1 MRFLTGVGFVVW
13 LVLGSGQELFAMA
26 PRWCLSYASRCVPL
40 RTMHFSAND
49 HPASEVGVDGYVQI
63 DTLKRQYSS
72 PERTE
77 LFNAG
82 FIDVVNNGQVSASA
96 RLVKLQ
102 IGEQG
107 KFSLPL
113 SVYGGVSNPSFQS
126 SASPGNPASL
136 LRGNEHLINQF
147 ITPLSG
153 LLNLSFEGTLLMR
166 SKTPVTRWGLLYQIG
181 ERVLTGTKV
190 YSTGFY
196 LQQRPIHFVNSYL
209 VAGLYFQ
216 TGAWERNNQKNMG
229 VCWLAL
235 RYHLCYTG
243 VNQLNQFLPSL
254 AGSGLYGGYSMG
266 MGVRINTLI
275 NLKAVYYQY
284 HKGPE
289 PDYLT
294 PIYQFSFN
302 YTVSGGR
309 S

>member
-1 MRFLTGVGFVVW
+1 MQPFVRVGICLCLFWVSSV
-13 LVLGSGQELFAMA
+13 ELLA
-26 PRWCLSYASRCVPL
+26 RRRVIIGTDDRYGNLSEKN
-40 RTMHFSAND
+40 FS
-49 HPASEVGVDGYVQI
+49 SV
-63 DTLKRQYSS
+63 DTLRKQFTSS
-72 PERTE
+72 ERPE

-107 KFSLPL
+107 KFNLPL

-126 SASPGNPASL
+126 SFPQGNASTS

-153 LLNLSFEGTLLMR
+153 LLNLSFEGTWLMK
-166 SKTPVTRWGLLYQIG
+166 SKTPVTQWGILYQIG
-181 ERVLTGTKV
+181 ERVLTGTKF
-190 YSTGFY
+190 YSSGFY

-209 VAGLYFQ
+209 VTGLYFQ

-235 RYHLCYTG
+235 RYHLCYSG
-243 VNQLNQFLPSL
+243 INQLNQFLPTL
-254 AGSGLYGGYSMG
+254 VGNGLYGGYSMG

-284 HKGPE
+284 QKGPE
-289 PDYLT
+289 PDYLM

-302 YTVSGGR
+302 YTVSGAR

>member
-1 MRFLTGVGFVVW
+1 MKFGVQKRIFRCRLL
-13 LVLGSGQELFAMA
+13 LVCLLV
-26 PRWCLSYASRCVPL
+26 CLSFLLAYGHGTGAAAITLLACTPVS
-40 RTMHFSAND
+40 
-49 HPASEVGVDGYVQI
+49 
-63 DTLKRQYSS
+63 DTLRKQTTPPPDR
-72 PERTE
+72 PE

-82 FIDVVNNGQVSASA
+82 FIDIVNSGQVAAAA

-113 SVYGGVSNPSFQS
+113 SVYGGVSNTSFAAGS
-126 SASPGNPASL
+126 SSSV

-153 LLNLSFEGTLLMR
+153 LLNLSVEGIWFIKPR
-166 SKTPVTRWGLLYQIG
+166 SSVTKWGLLYQLG
-181 ERVLTGTKV
+181 ERVLTGHKV
-190 YSTGFY
+190 SSPGFFSA
-196 LQQRPIHFVNSYL
+196 QRPLHFINSYM

-216 TGAWERNNQKNMG
+216 TGAWEKTSPKNIG

-243 VNQLNQFLPSL
+243 KGQLQQFLPAF
-254 AGSGLYGGYSMG
+254 AGQGLYSGYSMG
-266 MGVRINTLI
+266 MGVRVNTLI

-284 HKGPE
+284 QKAPE
-289 PDYLT
+289 PDYLL

-302 YTVSGGR
+302 YTVSGTR

>member
-1 MRFLTGVGFVVW
+1 MGWRRSIADQWISVVCRVMILSLLFVCGTCTAAIA
-13 LVLGSGQELFAMA
+13 LLSCA
-26 PRWCLSYASRCVPL
+26 PVAE
-40 RTMHFSAND
+40 F
-49 HPASEVGVDGYVQI
+49 
-63 DTLKRQYSS
+63 DTLRKHAVLQQDR
-72 PERTE
+72 PE

-82 FIDVVNNGQVSASA
+82 FIDVVNNGQVAASA

-113 SVYGGVSNPSFQS
+113 SVFGGVSNTSFATGS
-126 SASPGNPASL
+126 SSSV

-153 LLNLSFEGTLLMR
+153 LLNLSVEGTLFIRPR
-166 SKTPVTRWGLLYQIG
+166 SLVTKWGLLYQLG
-181 ERVLTGTKV
+181 ERVLTGHR
-190 YSTGFY
+190 SSLPGFFSAP
-196 LQQRPIHFVNSYL
+196 RPLHFINSYV

-216 TGAWERNNQKNMG
+216 TGAWEKNDQKNMG

-235 RYHLCYTG
+235 RYHLCYSG
-243 VNQLNQFLPSL
+243 VNQLRQFLP
-254 AGSGLYGGYSMG
+254 AFDGNGLYGGYSMG
-266 MGVRINTLI
+266 MGVRVNALI

-284 HKGPE
+284 QKAPE
-289 PDYLT
+289 PDYLL

-302 YTVSGGR
+302 YTVNAAR